1 MEKQTVRP
9 AHIRRRHILARL
21 LLSAAAVV
29 ILLPVV
35 LTALYSFFS
44 PGEIKA
50 FMQTRGSF
58 DAKSLMEIK
67 LSPNMFSLSQ
77 YYKILIEDMTIL
89 RYFVNSAM
97 YTAAIL
103 FGQALLIPA
112 MAYAL
117 SRFRFRGRDAL
128 FFVVIMLMLL
138 PFQVTMVP
146 NVITLRAMG
155 LLDTIWAI
163 ILPMTVAP
171 FYIFLLLTA
180 LYSFFSPGEI
190 KAFMQT
196 RGSFDAK
203 SLMEIKLSP
212 NMFSLSQYYKILIED
227 MTILRYFVNS
237 AMYTAAILFG
247 QALLIPAMAY
257 ALSRFR
263 FRGRDA
269 LFFVVI
275 MLMLLPFQVT
285 MVPNVIT
292 LRAMGL
298 LDTIWAIILPMTV
311 APFYIFLLRQYMVG
325 LPGDMI
331 EAAQID
337 GAGTLRCFIHVVLPV
352 CQPILGAAVALS
364 FADCWNLVEQPLTY
378 LTTRTELY
386 PLSVVFNQLT
396 QQSTGVE
403 FAGAALY
410 TLPAL
415 LIYLYFQND
424 ILEGVQLT
432 ELK

>member
-146 NVITLRAMG
+146 NVI
-155 LLDTIWAI
+155 
-163 ILPMTVAP
+163 P
-171 FYIFLLLTA
+171 
-180 LYSFFSPGEI
+180 
-190 KAFMQT
+190 
-196 RGSFDAK
+196 
-203 SLMEIKLSP
+203 
-212 NMFSLSQYYKILIED
+212 
-227 MTILRYFVNS
+227 
-237 AMYTAAILFG
+237 
-247 QALLIPAMAY
+247 
-257 ALSRFR
+257 
-263 FRGRDA
+263 
-269 LFFVVI
+269 
-275 MLMLLPFQVT
+275 
-285 MVPNVIT
+285 

-378 LTTRTELY
+378 LTTHTELY

-403 FAGAALY
+403 FAGAAL
-410 TLPAL
+410 
-415 LIYLYFQND
+415 
-424 ILEGVQLT
+424 
-432 ELK
+432 

>member
-1 MEKQTVRP
+1 MEKQKLRLMRVKRK
-9 AHIRRRHILARL
+9 HILARL
-21 LLSAAAVV
+21 LLSLAAVV

-44 PGEIKA
+44 PNEIKA

-58 DAKSLMEIK
+58 DAASLMEIK

-117 SRFRFRGRDAL
+117 SRF
-128 FFVVIMLMLL
+128 
-138 PFQVTMVP
+138 
-146 NVITLRAMG
+146 
-155 LLDTIWAI
+155 
-163 ILPMTVAP
+163 
-171 FYIFLLLTA
+171 
-180 LYSFFSPGEI
+180 
-190 KAFMQT
+190 K
-196 RGSFDAK
+196 
-203 SLMEIKLSP
+203 
-212 NMFSLSQYYKILIED
+212 
-227 MTILRYFVNS
+227 
-237 AMYTAAILFG
+237 
-247 QALLIPAMAY
+247 
-257 ALSRFR
+257 

-325 LPGDMI
+325 LPGEMI

-337 GAGTLRCFIHVVLPV
+337 GAGTFRCFIHVVLPV
-352 CQPILGAAVALS
+352 CQPIL
-364 FADCWNLVEQPLTY
+364 
-378 LTTRTELY
+378 
-386 PLSVVFNQLT
+386 
-396 QQSTGVE
+396 
-403 FAGAALY
+403 GAALY